1 MRFCIAV
8 ITELIGSATVV
19 DTNVVKRILP
29 YVVYGLQPNVKVE
42 PDHKVIVIM
51 YFSLTIVMLLICCF

>member
-8 ITELIGSATVV
+8 IIEVIGSITVV

-29 YVVYGLQPNVKVE
+29 YIVYGLQPNVKVE
-42 PDHKVIVIM
+42 PDHKVSIIF
-51 YFSLTIVMLLICCF
+51 YFSSTTVMLFGRLV

>member
-8 ITELIGSATVV
+8 IIEVIGSVTVV

-42 PDHKVIVIM
+42 PDHKVSVM
-51 YFSLTIVMLLICCF
+51 FYFSSMVILFACLV